1 MHCSTNG
8 ARRRHQSS
16 IITVGTSILASLVFS
31 FFISCIFVL
40 NSSTCFL
47 RPWALLFGNLVIA
60 KLLLFLLNLLV
71 RLFKRL
77 GLFMSTVHMYR
88 FTNSVS
94 LYEISTKSLFW
105 SPIKLMKSHAI
116 ISTTNKCLQLFCFS
130 LVQMT
135 YHGLL

>member
-16 IITVGTSILASLVFS
+16 TITVGTSILAALVFS

-47 RPWALLFGNLVIA
+47 RPWALCLEILSLPSYSF
-60 KLLLFLLNLLV
+60 FWLNLLV

-88 FTNSVS
+88 FTSSVS

-116 ISTTNKCLQLFCFS
+116 FSTTNKCLQLFCFS